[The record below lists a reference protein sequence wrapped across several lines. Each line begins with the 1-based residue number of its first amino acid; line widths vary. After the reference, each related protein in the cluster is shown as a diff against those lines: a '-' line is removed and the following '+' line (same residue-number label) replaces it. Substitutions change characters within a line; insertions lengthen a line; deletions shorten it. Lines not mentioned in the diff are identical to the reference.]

1 MPSITEWRVRSI
13 VRNCKP
19 PLDAVIE
26 RAKEEAAAQVA
37 QDEALRLKNKFKGVG
52 SVAGMAAVARRAARI
67 TGPDAAVDHSVDAED
82 ARPSGGG
89 GSSKAHSTP
98 VRKRRYN
105 VEEHQRKALPS
116 SSSVANRKAQA
127 QVIGDERSITFGA
140 SASLFYGR
148 QGQQGRRKYP
158 HELDQSVIVA
168 AISNPVRHSR
178 VSEELRAARLRKY
191 DDDVDRMA
199 YAERLHRTTLL
210 PQADGELLRFGRL
223 DAAWDG
229 RLQYSA
235 PMHKR
240 GQIATWN
247 YRKGFFV
254 LCEGLLHEFG
264 DSSLTSPLLA
274 AWPVLG
280 CSMRKCAASHKLFP
294 YAFELTINSYFVS
307 DSILAST
314 EFACDSPEAVKKV
327 CGAPFHRDA
336 SLHCCA
342 TALSPRPCAGLARP
356 PATAAWPHP
365 AMPPPLTLAFSTSTH
380 SGWTRSSAPP
390 SPSPS
395 SSRTRTTAR
404 CTPRRPRAPSKST
417 RRR

>member
-1 MPSITEWRVRSI
+1 
-13 VRNCKP
+13 
-19 PLDAVIE
+19 
-26 RAKEEAAAQVA
+26 VA

-314 EFACDSPEAVKKV
+314 EFACDSPEAVKKWMDAIERAALAV
-327 CGAPFHRDA
+327 SKLFKDSNDREVHAAQATRAIQKYAPPVTPGSSGQPIAARAGGATPKSR
-336 SLHCCA
+336 
-342 TALSPRPCAGLARP
+342 
-356 PATAAWPHP
+356 
-365 AMPPPLTLAFSTSTH
+365 STSKNKKD
-380 SGWTRSSAPP
+380 RP
-390 SPSPS
+390 SV
-395 SSRTRTTAR
+395 RV
-404 CTPRRPRAPSKST
+404 
-417 RRR
+417 